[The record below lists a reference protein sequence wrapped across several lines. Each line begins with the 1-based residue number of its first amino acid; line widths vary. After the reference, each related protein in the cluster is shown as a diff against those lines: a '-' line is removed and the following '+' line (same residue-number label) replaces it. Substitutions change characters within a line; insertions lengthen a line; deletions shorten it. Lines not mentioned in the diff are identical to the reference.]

1 MKISDYGFISDCQ
14 SAALIDRSG
23 SVDWLCLP
31 RFSSP
36 SVFGRL
42 LDKKAGYWSIR
53 PEGGFTSRRAYIEG
67 TLVLETTFTAA
78 AGKVSITDCLAVS
91 PKTGR
96 DIGTRVP
103 HTLIRSVRGLDGQVP
118 MVMEFLP
125 RMEYGV
131 TVPRLVRETGVI
143 QARGGPVALKLHA
156 PVPVDMDD
164 SRATAAFTVAAGER
178 LDFSMAYERVFS
190 AGEKPAIKSA
200 GSLEQTVSKW
210 RSWTREHQRYDG
222 LYPRRTR
229 LSALVLQGLTYS
241 PSGAIVAAAT
251 TSLPEESGSDANWD
265 YRYAWLR
272 DASLIMRALW
282 VTSRQD
288 EPRRFFDWISEA
300 GGVLA
305 AREDVQIMYGL
316 EGERDLS
323 EHILDH
329 LAGFNGSRPVRV
341 GNGAWKQT
349 QLDVL
354 GEVLNAAFR
363 LRNRLEFSA
372 DRPLRETLINFADL
386 AARHWQM
393 PDSGIW
399 ESRGEERHYLLS
411 KVMCWVALDRAVKLA
426 GALGAQGKKAAWA
439 RRRDEIHRAVLSE
452 GWSEPKKSFTGWFG
466 SSELDAAALM
476 LPLVGFLPADEPRMR
491 ATIDAVSRELGDGSL
506 VRRRAGEKN
515 GFLVCSFWLVECLAM
530 LGKTAQAAENFESL
544 LALANDLALLSEQA
558 DPATGD
564 LWGNFPQAFSH
575 VGLINAAWRLT
586 LAERGQAGS
595 LDLD

>member
-1 MKISDYGFISDCQ
+1 MNISDYGFVSDCQ
-14 SAALIDRSG
+14 TAALIDRKG

-31 RFSSP
+31 HFSSS

-53 PEGGFTSRRAYIEG
+53 PAGRFTSERSYING
-67 TLVLETTFTAA
+67 TLVLETRFTTAS
-78 AGKVSITDCLAVS
+78 GKLTLTDCLAVS
-91 PKTGR
+91 HKPGH
-96 DIGTRVP
+96 DIGGRVP
-103 HTLIRSVRGLDGQVP
+103 HALIRSVQGLEGSVTLR
-118 MVMEFLP
+118 MEFVP

-131 TVPRLVRETGVI
+131 TLPRLSREDGAI
-143 QARGGPVALKLHA
+143 QARGGPVALKLRA
-156 PVPVDMDD
+156 PVPLDMDD
-164 SRATAAFTVAAGER
+164 SRASASFSIAAGER
-178 LDFSMAYERVFS
+178 LDFSLGYERVYM
-190 AGEKPAIKSA
+190 AGEKPAAKSS
-200 GSLEQTVSKW
+200 GTLEQTVKKW
-210 RSWTREHQRYDG
+210 RSWTREHQQYDG
-222 LYPRRTR
+222 LYPRRTQF
-229 LSALVLQGLTYS
+229 SGLVLQGLTYS

-282 VTSRQD
+282 VTTRQD

-300 GGVLA
+300 GGVMT

-323 EHILDH
+323 EHVLPH

-341 GNGAWKQT
+341 GNDAWKQT

-354 GEVLNAAFR
+354 GEVLNAAYR
-363 LRNRLEFSA
+363 VRNRLDFRA
-372 DRPLRETLINFADL
+372 DRPLCETLINFADL

-399 ESRGEERHYLLS
+399 ESRGPERHYLLS
-411 KVMCWVALDRAVKLA
+411 KVMCWVALDRAVRLA
-426 GALGAQGKKAAWA
+426 GELGAQRKKAAWA
-439 RRRDEIHRAVLSE
+439 RKRDQIHRAVLAE
-452 GWSEPKKSFTGWFG
+452 GWSERARAFTGAFG
-466 SSELDAAALM
+466 HDELDAAALM
-476 LPLVGFLPADEPRMR
+476 LPLVGFLPADDSRMR
-491 ATIDAVSRELGDGSL
+491 STIEAVAAELGDGSL
-506 VRRRAGEKN
+506 VRRRPGEKN

-530 LGKTAQAAENFESL
+530 LGRTDRAVENFESL
-544 LALANDLALLSEQA
+544 LRLANDLALLSEQA
-558 DPATGD
+558 APATGQ

-586 LAERGQAGS
+586 LAERGQVTS
-595 LDLD
+595 LDMD